1 MVSLWKEIDSKS
13 KNIMSFSLD
22 LIYESLDDVINK
34 LKISINDMITHGKED
49 LQIGFFLKYISMP
62 ETMNKLLKKDETR
75 KEILHV
81 YEQIIS

>member
-49 LQIGFFLKYISMP
+49 L
-62 ETMNKLLKKDETR
+62 
-75 KEILHV
+75 
-81 YEQIIS
+81 